1 MIRIVTVERE
11 YGAGGSAIAQKL
23 AGRLNWKLWDQTLTA
38 KIARMA
44 RCDRGS
50 VARMEERIDPLFYR
64 LMKVFMR
71 GSYERSLP
79 VGGLEHLDADSM
91 AVFMQRVI
99 EGAAAA
105 GNCVIVGR
113 GAPYVLR
120 GRPDAFHV
128 FVYAPLEE
136 KIRRVRDLG
145 KTEAEAADLAEAV
158 RLLRALTGTA
168 PAGWYTGRDS
178 PNTRSL
184 VVAHGGFLYDAD
196 SYGDDLPYWTRVD
209 GHEHLVVP
217 YTMDTNDM
225 RFASPGGF
233 STGVEFESYVRDAF
247 DVLLAEGRRGQPKM
261 LSIGLHGRVIG
272 RPGRLAGLLRVLA
285 HMRAQPD
292 VWFAQRVDIA
302 RHWIA
307 EHPPRA

>member
-38 KIARMA
+38 EIARMA

-145 KTEAEAADLAEAV
+145 KTEAEAADLVGAIDQERATFVKKYFGKDWPSRHLYHLMINSAV
-158 RLLRALTGTA
+158 
-168 PAGWYTGRDS
+168 
-178 PNTRSL
+178 
-184 VVAHGGFLYDAD
+184 
-196 SYGDDLPYWTRVD
+196 GDD
-209 GHEHLVVP
+209 VV
-217 YTMDTNDM
+217 
-225 RFASPGGF
+225 
-233 STGVEFESYVRDAF
+233 VRTILDEMEA
-247 DVLLAEGRRGQPKM
+247 LNHAAE
-261 LSIGLHGRVIG
+261 
-272 RPGRLAGLLRVLA
+272 
-285 HMRAQPD
+285 
-292 VWFAQRVDIA
+292 
-302 RHWIA
+302 
-307 EHPPRA
+307 